1 MDTTKRKLT
10 DNQLRVVQIVIG
22 VVAAAVLFL
31 SIILPANLV
40 SEENSLLNYTFVVVF
55 LAVMMGRRSIENK
68 YRLRLNLFSIALM
81 DGILFAVII
90 FTIIGLYSDLNDP
103 LTRLSDTV
111 KILIIAGLSAL
122 LLGLGILLPAIR
134 YFKRKANG
142 TLPPIRLPE
151 KPAPSEDEASENDV
165 DNDRPMTTEEKIAA
179 MSREL
184 DESGTADDQNFD
196 QEKEEQPKE

>member
-1 MDTTKRKLT
+1 MDTNKRKLT

-40 SEENSLLNYTFVVVF
+40 SEKNSLFNYTFVVVF

-142 TLPPIRLPE
+142 TLPPIRL
-151 KPAPSEDEASENDV
+151 V
-165 DNDRPMTTEEKIAA
+165 
-179 MSREL
+179 
-184 DESGTADDQNFD
+184 
-196 QEKEEQPKE
+196 